1 MMSLD
6 SRNAGLPAAH
16 RRAGDARRAMT
27 LLALAGLWAAPPA
40 FAADEDGASGQSGQ
54 ITVTARKREERVQ
67 DVPISLTVLHGDR
80 LGLSPIASN
89 AELNRAVPNVAFVD
103 VGGQSSNFS
112 NVRGVGSFS
121 PVAADDTSVVY
132 YVGEVPQSVYGASP
146 NLVDVDRI
154 EILRGPQGT
163 LFGRNTQAG
172 AISIVPAKPVFENT
186 FSARGEGGSH
196 GYGMVEAVGN
206 AALDQDRLAAR
217 IAVRYATYGGDIPN
231 IAAGGKDG
239 GLDIGAVRLSLLFRP
254 TDRTDA
260 LLTASYGREHTH
272 SPRFLLRDA
281 AAFPISVT
289 NPRTEVDS
297 ETGGAALRIDHRFDG
312 LTMTS
317 LSSFQRNTSTQNLDF
332 TDGLVFA
339 KVTGL
344 PPSFFNLPRADFARL
359 GLREN
364 QYLQEVRIASPD
376 GGGLSWTAG
385 LNYFRSEL
393 GSDRDA
399 RAATLA
405 FLTTNG
411 IQDNSFTTDSFAVFG
426 EATVPLAPRLDVT
439 LGLRGTHERKRA
451 SYRFS
456 ANGLPGVFPAS
467 SQDAALTD
475 DFVTGRAILRYRWSP
490 DVMTYASVSRG
501 YVSSGFP
508 AISVNSALGKPDE
521 RFPASIS
528 WTYEAGAKAT
538 LLDGRLFLGASV
550 FYNDLRNG
558 HLAAFLPSQAIFT
571 MAALDYDSV
580 GGEFE
585 ITARPAE
592 GFELTGGIGYT
603 RARLKNIAVGHATGA
618 KTGNTVPNVPDIT
631 ASASASYRWSSR
643 SLGLAGE
650 FAGRVSYNHVA
661 SRAADVVNSFE
672 LAAYDLVNARLGWEG
687 RGIGI
692 YIFANNLFDQ
702 RYQSWGQSFGP
713 VATVRVG
720 QGRIVGAGLSVGF

>member
-1 MMSLD
+1 
-6 SRNAGLPAAH
+6 
-16 RRAGDARRAMT
+16 
-27 LLALAGLWAAPPA
+27 
-40 FAADEDGASGQSGQ
+40 
-54 ITVTARKREERVQ
+54 
-67 DVPISLTVLHGDR
+67 
-80 LGLSPIASN
+80 
-89 AELNRAVPNVAFVD
+89 
-103 VGGQSSNFS
+103 
-112 NVRGVGSFS
+112 
-121 PVAADDTSVVY
+121 VVY

-146 NLVDVDRI
+146 NLVDVDRV

-163 LFGRNTQAG
+163 LFGRNAQGG
-172 AISIVPAKPVFENT
+172 AISIVPTRPMFENT

-196 GYGMVEAVGN
+196 GYGTVEAVGN
-206 AALDQDRLAAR
+206 AAFDPDRLAAR
-217 IAVRYATYGGDIPN
+217 IAVRYATYGGDITN
-231 IAAGGKDG
+231 ITAGGKDG

-254 TDRTDA
+254 TDRTEA
-260 LLTASYGREHTH
+260 LLTASHGREHTH

-281 AAFPISVT
+281 AEFPISAT
-289 NPRTEVDS
+289 NPRTDIDS
-297 ETGGAALRIDHRFDG
+297 KASGATLRIDHRFDS
-312 LTMTS
+312 LTLTS
-317 LSSFQRNTSTQNLDF
+317 LSSFQRNGSTQDLDVS
-332 TDGLVFA
+332 DGLVFA

-344 PPSFFNLPRADFARL
+344 PPGFFNVPNADFARL

-364 QYLQEVRIASPD
+364 QYLQEIRIVSPD
-376 GGGLSWTAG
+376 EHSLSWTAG
-385 LNYFRSEL
+385 MNYFRSEL
-393 GSDRDA
+393 DSDRDA
-399 RAATLA
+399 HAATPA
-405 FLTTNG
+405 FVTING

-490 DVMTYASVSRG
+490 DVMAYASVSRG

-508 AISVNSALGKPDE
+508 AISVNSALGKLDE
-521 RFPASIS
+521 RFPASTS

-538 LLDGRLFLGASV
+538 LLNGRLVLGAAV

-558 HLAAFLPSQAIFT
+558 HLAAFLPSQALFK
-571 MAALDYDSV
+571 MAAVDNDSV

-585 ITARPAE
+585 ITARPAD
-592 GFELTGGIGYT
+592 GVELTGGIGYT
-603 RARLKNIAVGHATGA
+603 RARLKNIAAGHATGA
-618 KTGNTVPNVPDIT
+618 KTGNAVPNVPDIT
-631 ASASASYRWSSR
+631 ANASASYRWSAR

-687 RGIGI
+687 SGIGI
-692 YIFANNLFDQ
+692 HIFANNLFDQ

-720 QGRIVGAGLSVGF
+720 IRRVLGSGLSLRF